1 MKRPITILILL
12 LLVSIFATQ
21 AAPRRKKSTKKKVA
35 KTTKVVPKADPR
47 TSGLFVVRSD
57 APEAP
62 DGLQGDIIAL
72 WQSHGRYWDNNE
84 GRWAWQRSRL
94 MGTVEDLFPQGF
106 VIPYL
111 IPMLEDAGAYVLTP
125 RERDVTDVEVIAD
138 ADGDHKSYSEK
149 NGKYKWDNLK
159 ETKGYAPAKGVLK
172 GTENPFQA
180 GTVRGVRS
188 VTDPDKESKAVWNAE
203 IPHDGEYAVYV
214 SYASLPESCTDARYT
229 VRSQRGD
236 EEFVVNQTM
245 GGGTWVYLGTFPFAK
260 GTSPVVELT
269 NLSSTDGKTVTA
281 DAVRIG
287 GGMGNV
293 ARGSDGEVSGY
304 PRWCEG
310 ARYWLQNAGFP
321 SSVYSVS
328 GGTNDYE
335 DDLKSRG
342 KWVNYLAGGSRTL
355 PGEPGL
361 GIPVDLSFA
370 FHTDAGTTSDPYTTI
385 GTMPIVSTSG
395 DPLGTGKSR
404 TTSRRYAEIVADQV
418 VNDIRTLHD
427 PLWNQRNLRDKGY
440 NEAKEPRVPAM
451 LIELLSHQNYADMR
465 LGLDPQFRFD
475 VSRAIYKGILRYLH
489 EQKGT
494 PYVVTPLPVSEFAI
508 HGIHGTYKLS
518 WKPVADPLEPTARAE
533 YYIIYERIDHGAFT
547 EYAVTDRCE
556 ISIRPTDD
564 RIYSYKVVAANKGG
578 VSFPSEVLAF
588 CDLPSG
594 GEQVT
599 IVNGFTRISGPAE
612 VWRDGVAGFDYA
624 EDYGV
629 PYIRDIHFT
638 GEQTEFRTCKE
649 FVNNDAPGHGS
660 SRATHETE
668 VIAGNTFDFILTHGE
683 AIRAA
688 GHGFISSSLESFVD
702 NIPDTPVVDLIL
714 GKQREVRV
722 PGMGSTRFKPFTPA
736 LKSRL
741 AEYCAAGGS
750 LFVSGSYIGED
761 LFDNPLS
768 DQDTRND
775 DKAFARNTLG
785 IEWRQSKA
793 AIKGG
798 VKEVNC
804 RYSQFKAGL
813 KFHFNQTL
821 GADCYAVE
829 SPESFAPSKSGAG
842 TPVLRYIENDFVAG
856 VASEL
861 NTHRVV
867 VTGFPFETITG
878 DNARC
883 NLMGS
888 IMDFLTSRSGHYTP
902 RRVTVYPETILAP
915 DNEDTVAA
923 TTRSDDGL
931 DSMAREQGTVPDND
945 RRPRRRR
952 MHS

>member
-1 MKRPITILILL
+1 MKRPLTILLLL
-12 LLVSIFATQ
+12 LLVSIFAAE

-47 TSGLFVVRSD
+47 TTGPFVVRTD

-84 GRWAWQRSRL
+84 GRWSWQRSRL

-138 ADGDHKSYSEK
+138 GDGDRGSYTEK
-149 NGKYKWDNLK
+149 NGRHKWEELK
-159 ETKGYAPAKGVLK
+159 GTRGFAPVKGVLR

-180 GTVRGVRS
+180 GTVRSVQT
-188 VTDPDKESKAVWNAE
+188 VTDPAKESKAVWSAD
-203 IPHDGEYAVYV
+203 IPRSGEYAVYV
-214 SYASLPESCTDARYT
+214 SYASLPESSTDARYT
-229 VRSQRGD
+229 VRSLRGE
-236 EEFVVNQTM
+236 EEFAVNQTM
-245 GGGTWVYLGTFPFAK
+245 GGGTWVYLGTFPFAE
-260 GTSPVVELT
+260 GTSPVVELS
-269 NLSSTDGKTVTA
+269 NLSSAEGKTVTA

-293 ARGSDGEVSGY
+293 ARGNDGEVSGY

-321 SSVYSVS
+321 ASVYSVT

-385 GTMPIVSTSG
+385 GTMPIISTSG

-418 VNDIRTLHD
+418 ASDIRRLHD
-427 PLWNQRNLRDKGY
+427 PQWNLRKLRDKGY
-440 NEAKEPRVPAM
+440 HEAKEPRVPAM

-475 VSRAIYKGILRYLH
+475 VSRAIYKGMLRYLH
-489 EQKGT
+489 EQQGT
-494 PYVVTPLPVSEFAI
+494 PYVVTPLPVSDFAI
-508 HGIHGTYKLS
+508 TGRNGVYHLS
-518 WKPVADPLEPTARAE
+518 WKPVEDPIEPTAKPD
-533 YYIIYERIDHGAFT
+533 YYIIYERIDRGAFA
-547 EYAVTDRCE
+547 EYAVTDRCD
-556 ISIRPTDD
+556 ISIQPTDS

-624 EDYGV
+624 EDHGV

-638 GEQTEFRTCKE
+638 GEQTEFRTSKE
-649 FVNNDAPGHGS
+649 FINNDAPGHGS

-668 VIAGNTFDFILTHGE
+668 IIAGNTFDFVVTHGE

-688 GHGFISSSLESFVD
+688 GHGFISSSLGAFVERT
-702 NIPDTPVVDLIL
+702 PDTPVVDLIF

-722 PGMGSTRFKPFTPA
+722 PGMGGTRFKPFGA
-736 LKSRL
+736 VLKERL
-741 AEYCAAGGS
+741 TEYCAAGGS

-761 LFDNPLS
+761 LFDNPAS

-775 DKAFARNTLG
+775 DRRFARNTLG

-793 AIKGG
+793 AAKGG
-798 VKEVNC
+798 VKEVNG
-804 RYSQFKAGL
+804 RFAQFKAGL
-813 KFHFNQTL
+813 KFSFNQTL

-829 SPESFAPSKSGAG
+829 SPESFAPSSAGSG

-861 NTHRVV
+861 STHRVV
-867 VTGFPFETITG
+867 VIGFPFETIMG
-878 DNARC
+878 NDAKNS
-883 NLMGS
+883 LMGS
-888 IMDFLTSRSGHYTP
+888 IMEFLTARSGHYTAG
-902 RRVTVYPETILAP
+902 RVTVYPETIIAP
-915 DNEDTVAA
+915 DNEDALAA
-923 TTRSDDGL
+923 TTRGDDGL
-931 DSMAREQGTVPDND
+931 DSVAREEGTLPDND
-945 RRPRRRR
+945 RRQRRRR
-952 MHS
+952 EHS